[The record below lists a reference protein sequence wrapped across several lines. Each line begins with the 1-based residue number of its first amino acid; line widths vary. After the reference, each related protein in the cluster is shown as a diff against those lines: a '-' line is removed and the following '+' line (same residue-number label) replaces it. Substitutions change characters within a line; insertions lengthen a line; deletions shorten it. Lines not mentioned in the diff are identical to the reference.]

1 MQTVVDTTKFVGLR
15 DCFSLF
21 FFRQGCGQGKF
32 PHLFRSL
39 SLCLSFSTGQERLG
53 ASRPSLPRACAHLP
67 LSLSLYLLLSAGY
80 KGVSLSLGCP
90 PTPLRAPAV
99 HCRVFKCPSGA
110 LPRQARLCKHT
121 AIPPATSFVF
131 CADAWASLPLSPCLN
146 LPSPPIPTQQRIFTI
161 ERKLAKLVAF
171 CGWRRD
177 SSRSTRAPGRDVQG
191 PDGFVAM
198 TPAAEA

>member
-1 MQTVVDTTKFVGLR
+1 MLLWDTHVFLPVGL
-15 DCFSLF
+15 FLF
-21 FFRQGCGQGKF
+21 FHGQHSK
-32 PHLFRSL
+32 HTLTALAILASLLSL
-39 SLCLSFSTGQERLG
+39 SIPCFLPGTR
-53 ASRPSLPRACAHLP
+53 AS
-67 LSLSLYLLLSAGY
+67 LSLSLSRLPPHPPARTCGPLQSFQ
-80 KGVSLSLGCP
+80 VSVRGF
-90 PTPLRAPAV
+90 TPSGSAV
-99 HCRVFKCPSGA
+99 HWAEEIEPPQNTAIKPVVF
-110 LPRQARLCKHT
+110 KHT

-146 LPSPPIPTQQRIFTI
+146 LPSPPILTQQRIFTI

-198 TPAAEA
+198 TQAAEA